1 MVTTL
6 PAAGLVVD
14 AVTVTFVAVEAMDVI
29 GLLEPVKPTGV
40 VVVAVIVW
48 LLTVVAVLK
57 VIVAAP
63 VASIVAGLA
72 PVNVPPFVI
81 VNVTAVPDVATGLLL
96 TSASCARTVTYVPA
110 TGVELFA
117 VTRYFAAA
125 PAVNET
131 IPVVLTATALTVAVT
146 VAVPAVGDDVSVA
159 V

>member
-14 AVTVTFVAVEAMDVI
+14 GVTVTLVAVEAMEVI
-29 GLLEPVKPTGV
+29 GLLEPVRPP
-40 VVVAVIVW
+40 VVAVIVW

-63 VASIVAGLA
+63 VASVVAGLA
-72 PVNVPPFVI
+72 PVNVPPVVF

-96 TSASCARTVTYVPA
+96 TSASCARTVTDVPA